1 MRGPANAL
9 TGSIIRDNSIS
20 AETPETEAGDVVS
33 GNFGDYQL
41 GIYLNGARGVV
52 PELPVGF
59 AATEALAED
68 TMDPK
73 ILGYVAGGAGDE
85 HTQRANVAAF
95 NRLGIMPRMLVGAG
109 QRDLSIEL
117 FGHHLPTPLFLAPVG
132 VLGAVAADGD
142 LAAAASAAELGTP
155 MIASTL
161 SNAPLE
167 QVRAAAGD
175 TPGFFQLYPP
185 ADRELAESLVHRAEA
200 AGYTGIVITLDT
212 WVNGWRPRD
221 LTAAY
226 LPMLSGQCLANYLT
240 DDRFRKLLAE
250 QGSADPAAA
259 VMLWASLFG
268 NPAMTWD
275 DLAWFRSLTSLP
287 IILKGICSPE
297 DTRRALDGG
306 MDGIYCSNHGGRQ
319 ANGGIPAID
328 CLPGV
333 VEAAGGAPVL
343 FDSGVR
349 SGVDALRALALGA
362 TAVGIGR
369 PYVYGLA
376 VGGQAGVTHVMRS
389 LLAEADLTM
398 AVNGYPDLESLR
410 GSLHRL

>member
-1 MRGPANAL
+1 M
-9 TGSIIRDNSIS
+9 SS
-20 AETPETEAGDVVS
+20 
-33 GNFGDYQL
+33 NFGDYQL
-41 GIYLNGARGVV
+41 GIYMNGARGVR
-52 PELPVGF
+52 PDLPMEFTALEEL
-59 AATEALAED
+59 ARS
-68 TMDPK
+68 TMDPR
-73 ILGYVAGGAGDE
+73 ILGYVAGGAGNE

-95 NRLGIMPRMLVGAG
+95 ERLGIMPRMLVGAS
-109 QRDLSIEL
+109 QRSMGVEL
-117 FGHHLPTPLFLAPVG
+117 FGHHLPTPLFFAPVG
-132 VLGAVAADGD
+132 VLGAVADYGD
-142 LAAAASAAELGTP
+142 LATAASSAELGIP
-155 MIASTL
+155 MVASTL
-161 SNAPLE
+161 AQAPLE
-167 QVRAAAGD
+167 QVRAAAGE

-200 AGYTGIVITLDT
+200 AGYSGIVITLDT

-221 LTAAY
+221 LSAAY

-250 QGSADPAAA
+250 QGSTDPAAV
-259 VMLWASLFG
+259 VMLWAALFG
-268 NPAMTWD
+268 NPTMTWE
-275 DLAWFRSLTSLP
+275 DLEWFRSLTSLP
-287 IILKGICSPE
+287 IVLKGICSPE

-333 VEAAGGAPVL
+333 VEAAYGAPVL

-362 TAVGIGR
+362 TAVGVGR

-376 VGGQAGVTHVMRS
+376 VSGQEGISHVMRS

-398 AVNGYPDLESLR
+398 AVNGYPDLPSLR
-410 GSLHRL
+410 GALHRL

>member
-1 MRGPANAL
+1 MSTNY
-9 TGSIIRDNSIS
+9 
-20 AETPETEAGDVVS
+20 
-33 GNFGDYQL
+33 GDYQL
-41 GIYLNGARGVV
+41 GIYLNGAGGVQ
-52 PELPVGF
+52 PELPMDF
-59 AATEALAED
+59 AAMEALAESR
-68 TMDPK
+68 MDPR
-73 ILGYVAGGAGDE
+73 ILGYVAGGAGNE

-95 NRLGIMPRMLVGAG
+95 ERLGIMPRMLVGAA
-109 QRDLSIEL
+109 QRSMGIDLL
-117 FGHHLPTPLFLAPVG
+117 GHQLPSPLFFAPVG
-132 VLGAVAADGD
+132 VLGAVADDGD
-142 LAAAASAAELGTP
+142 LATAASSAELGIP
-155 MIASTL
+155 MVASTL
-161 SNAPLE
+161 SAAPLE
-167 QVRAAAGD
+167 QVRAAAGE

-185 ADRELAESLVHRAEA
+185 ADRELAESLAHRAEA
-200 AGYTGIVITLDT
+200 AGYSGIVITLDT

-221 LTAAY
+221 LSAAY
-226 LPMLSGQCLANYLT
+226 LPMLSGQCLANYLS

-250 QGSADPAAA
+250 QGSTDPAAV

-268 NPAMTWD
+268 NPTMTWE

-287 IILKGICSPE
+287 IVLKGICSPE

-333 VEAAGGAPVL
+333 VEAANGAPVL

-349 SGVDALRALALGA
+349 SGADALRALALGA

-376 VGGQAGVTHVMRS
+376 AGGQAGITHVMRS

>member
-1 MRGPANAL
+1 MG
-9 TGSIIRDNSIS
+9 
-20 AETPETEAGDVVS
+20 

-41 GIYLNGARGVV
+41 GIYMNGAQGIV
-52 PELPVGF
+52 PELPIGY
-59 AATEALAED
+59 AATEALAERV
-68 TMDPK
+68 MDPK
-73 ILGYVAGGAGDE
+73 ILGYVAGGAGNE
-85 HTQRANVAAF
+85 HTQRANVSAF
-95 NRLGIMPRMLVGAG
+95 DRLGIMPRMLVGAA
-109 QRDLSIEL
+109 QRNLGTEL
-117 FGHHLPTPLFLAPVG
+117 FGHRLPTPLFFAPVG
-132 VLGAVAADGD
+132 VLGAVAQDGD
-142 LAAAASAAELGTP
+142 LATAASSAELDIP
-155 MIASTL
+155 MVASTL
-161 SNAPLE
+161 SAAPLE

-185 ADRELAESLVHRAEA
+185 ADRDLAESLVHRAEA
-200 AGYTGIVITLDT
+200 AGYQGIVITLDT

-221 LTAAY
+221 LSAAY

-250 QGSADPAAA
+250 QGSTDPAAA

-268 NPAMTWD
+268 NPTMTWED
-275 DLAWFRSLTSLP
+275 VAWFRSLTDLP
-287 IILKGICSPE
+287 ILLKGICSPE

-306 MDGIYCSNHGGRQ
+306 IDGIYCSNHGGRQ

-333 VEAAGGAPVL
+333 IEAADGAPVL

-376 VGGQAGVTHVMRS
+376 VGGQQGITHVMRS

-398 AVNGYPDLESLR
+398 AVNGYPDLASLR
-410 GSLHRL
+410 GALHRL

>member
-1 MRGPANAL
+1 M
-9 TGSIIRDNSIS
+9 SS
-20 AETPETEAGDVVS
+20 
-33 GNFGDYQL
+33 NFGDYQL
-41 GIYLNGARGVV
+41 GIYMNGARGI
-52 PELPVGF
+52 LPDLPMGF
-59 AATEALAED
+59 AATEELAQVS
-68 TMDPK
+68 MDPRT
-73 ILGYVAGGAGDE
+73 LGYVAGGAGDE

-95 NRLGIMPRMLVGAG
+95 ERLGIMPRMLVGAQ
-109 QRDLSIEL
+109 QRDLGIDL
-117 FGHHLPTPLFLAPVG
+117 LGHQLPTPLFFAPVG
-132 VLGAVAADGD
+132 VLGAVADDGD
-142 LAAAASAAELGTP
+142 LAAAASSAELGIP
-155 MIASTL
+155 MVASTL
-161 SNAPLE
+161 ASAPLE
-167 QVRAAAGD
+167 QVRAAAGE

-185 ADRELAESLVHRAEA
+185 ADRELAENLVHRAEA
-200 AGYTGIVITLDT
+200 AGYAGIVITLDT

-221 LTAAY
+221 LSAAY
-226 LPMLSGQCLANYLT
+226 LPMLTGQCLANYLT

-250 QGSADPAAA
+250 QGSTDPAAA

-268 NPAMTWD
+268 NPTMTWE

-287 IILKGICSPE
+287 IVLKGICSPE

-333 VEAAGGAPVL
+333 VEAADGAPVL

-376 VGGQAGVTHVMRS
+376 VGGQAGITHVMRS

-398 AVNGYPDLESLR
+398 AVNGYPDLASLG

>member
-1 MRGPANAL
+1 MSTNY
-9 TGSIIRDNSIS
+9 
-20 AETPETEAGDVVS
+20 
-33 GNFGDYQL
+33 GDYQL
-41 GIYLNGARGVV
+41 GIYMNGARGV
-52 PELPVGF
+52 LPDLPMSF
-59 AATEALAED
+59 AGMEELAEGR
-68 TMDPK
+68 MDPR
-73 ILGYVAGGAGDE
+73 ILGYVAGGAGNE
-85 HTQRANVAAF
+85 HTQRVNVAAF
-95 NRLGIMPRMLVGAG
+95 ERLGIMPRMLVGAA
-109 QRDLSIEL
+109 QRSLGIDLL
-117 FGHHLPTPLFLAPVG
+117 GHRLPSPLFFAPVG
-132 VLGAVAADGD
+132 VLGAVAGDGD
-142 LAAAASAAELGTP
+142 LATAAASAELGIP
-155 MIASTL
+155 MVASTL
-161 SNAPLE
+161 SSAPLE
-167 QVRAAAGD
+167 QVRAAAGE

-185 ADRELAESLVHRAEA
+185 ADRELAENLVHRAEA
-200 AGYTGIVITLDT
+200 AGYSGIVITLDT

-221 LTAAY
+221 LSAAY

-240 DDRFRKLLAE
+240 DDRFRKLLAD
-250 QGSADPAAA
+250 QGSPDPAAA

-268 NPAMTWD
+268 NPTMTWE
-275 DLAWFRSLTSLP
+275 DLERFRSMTSLP

-333 VEAAGGAPVL
+333 VEAADGAPVL

-376 VGGQAGVTHVMRS
+376 AGGQAGITHVMRS

-398 AVNGYPDLESLR
+398 AVNGYPDLASLR

>member
-1 MRGPANAL
+1 M
-9 TGSIIRDNSIS
+9 SS
-20 AETPETEAGDVVS
+20 
-33 GNFGDYQL
+33 NFGDYQL
-41 GIYLNGARGVV
+41 GIYLNGARGT
-52 PELPVGF
+52 LPDLPMGF
-59 AATEALAED
+59 AATEELAQVS
-68 TMDPK
+68 MDPRT
-73 ILGYVAGGAGDE
+73 LGYVAGGAGDE

-95 NRLGIMPRMLVGAG
+95 ERLGIMPRMLVGAR
-109 QRDLSIEL
+109 QRNLGIDLL
-117 FGHHLPTPLFLAPVG
+117 GHQLPTPLFFAPVG
-132 VLGAVAADGD
+132 VLGAVADDGD
-142 LAAAASAAELGTP
+142 LAAAASSAELGIP
-155 MIASTL
+155 MVASTL
-161 SNAPLE
+161 ASAPLE
-167 QVRAAAGD
+167 QVRAAGGD

-185 ADRELAESLVHRAEA
+185 ADRELAENLVHRAEA
-200 AGYTGIVITLDT
+200 AGYAGIVITLDT

-221 LTAAY
+221 LSAAY

-240 DDRFRKLLAE
+240 DDRFKKLLAE
-250 QGSADPAAA
+250 QGSTDPAAA

-268 NPAMTWD
+268 NPSMTWE

-287 IILKGICSPE
+287 ILLKGICSPE

-333 VEAAGGAPVL
+333 VEAADGAPVL

-376 VGGQAGVTHVMRS
+376 VGGQAGITHVMRS

-398 AVNGYPDLESLR
+398 AVNGYPDLASLR